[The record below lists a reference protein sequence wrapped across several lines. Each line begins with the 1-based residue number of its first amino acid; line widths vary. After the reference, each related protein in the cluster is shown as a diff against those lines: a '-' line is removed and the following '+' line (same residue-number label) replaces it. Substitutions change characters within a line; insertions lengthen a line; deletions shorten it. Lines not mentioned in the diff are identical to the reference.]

1 MQPKKLWKHY
11 MSISKNIDVVAETMY
26 DMPLPFQQGQREQL
40 EALRKYIKV
49 VRSVLYQK
57 YVIAS

>member
-26 DMPLPFQQGQREQL
+26 DMPLPFQQGQCEQL